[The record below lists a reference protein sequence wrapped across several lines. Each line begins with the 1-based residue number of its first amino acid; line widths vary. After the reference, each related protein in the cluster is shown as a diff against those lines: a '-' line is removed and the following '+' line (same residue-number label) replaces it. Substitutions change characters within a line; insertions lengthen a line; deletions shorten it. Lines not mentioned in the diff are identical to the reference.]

1 MKIKLESS
9 AFGQG
14 ELIPLKHTGDDKD
27 VSPPLRWSWAPKEC
41 KSIALIFEDPDA
53 PISTWVH
60 WVIFNIPADANSL
73 PEGVPT
79 DKILA
84 GSGIKQGVNDFGW
97 YGYGGPCPPKGT
109 EHRYFFKIYALDAML
124 DLDAGATKSD
134 LLNAMAGHILTQGE
148 LMGKYKR

>member
-84 GSGIKQGVNDFGW
+84 GMDTEGHVRQKDQNIDISLRYMPWMQCLIWTRVQ
-97 YGYGGPCPPKGT
+97 PK
-109 EHRYFFKIYALDAML
+109 
-124 DLDAGATKSD
+124 AT
-134 LLNAMAGHILTQGE
+134 
-148 LMGKYKR
+148 Y